1 LVTRGIFPNTIPCAL
16 FKPPHFSIPNMATRA
31 GETAQR
37 VSMCKH
43 GDQCLD
49 PLNLRGSQVL
59 PTVHACGPPGQLDR
73 NKESRGLTSH
83 PEWLKMRG
91 LGTLKDPVFYVAE
104 DGLAGYQWKEK
115 PLVLPRPDPP
125 HPPTPV

>member
-1 LVTRGIFPNTIPCAL
+1 
-16 FKPPHFSIPNMATRA
+16 MATRA

-115 PLVLPRPDPP
+115 LLLLHWVDPQCRGLSGGWYGIVDREGN
-125 HPPTPV
+125 TFVEEGWGVRIGSL